1 MKRDGV
7 AEIKIAISQEVPRLN
22 FPLVVEKPLHGSWM
36 KDHYVFGVGLR
47 DFFFDTQKPLV
58 TNRGSFFFV
67 FFLGGFRTFGSYDLQ
82 TGMFCGLRLRLLN
95 ENISGRTCNN
105 GKKN

>member
-1 MKRDGV
+1 MKSDGV
-7 AEIKIAISQEVPRLN
+7 AEVKIAISQEVPRLN

-36 KDHYVFGVGLR
+36 KNHYFFSLGLR
-47 DFFFDTQKPLV
+47 FFFFLTQKTTGYESWFV
-58 TNRGSFFFV
+58 FFC

-95 ENISGRTCNN
+95 ENKDLQQR
-105 GKKN
+105 KKN